1 MDAQVL
7 IQWLKKEVSPALG
20 CTEPVAIAFA
30 AATAAQRLR
39 EPVIEITG
47 YVSRNL
53 YKNAMGV
60 TLPGTDSCGVALAA
74 AVGAIGGDP
83 AAGLEVF
90 RSVKREHVAGARTMV
105 DDGLV
110 AIEQK
115 ETPEFLHVDLTL
127 KGENNRCRIIVNG
140 GHTQITYLSVNDH
153 VEIDR
158 PSRPSL
164 RDHNPLPHFT
174 LRDAFEFADSVR
186 FEDIAFMLD
195 AAKINS
201 ALSAEGQRVRY
212 GLNVGGTLR
221 DAISQGLMQDD
232 LLNRIVINATSAS
245 DARMGGATLPAMTN
259 FGSGNQGI
267 AATMPVVTV
276 AEHLQADDEA
286 LARALAL
293 SHLVAISIHARYTRL
308 SALCAVTTA
317 AMGAAAGIGWLFS
330 RDFGV
335 LERTVSNMVGD
346 ISGIICDGASNTC
359 AMKVSTSVSSAFRSV
374 LLARQHIR
382 ASSGDGIICHNVED
396 TIDNLCRLVTQPMKQ
411 TDIAIIEMMCRK
423 PSRTSGDEG
432 MLATGK
438 DVVMNGAPAAA
449 CPVA

>member
-1 MDAQVL
+1 MAMDAQVL

-30 AATAAQRLR
+30 AAAAAQHLS
-39 EPVIEITG
+39 EPVTAITG
-47 YVSRNL
+47 HVSRNL

-60 TLPGTDSCGVALAA
+60 TLPGTHSCGVELAA

-83 AAGLEVF
+83 LAGLEVF
-90 RSVKREHVAGARTMV
+90 RSIEPQHVADARMMV
-105 DDGLV
+105 NEGRV
-110 AIEQK
+110 TIEQK

-127 KGENNRCRIIVNG
+127 KGGNDQCRVVVSG
-140 GHTQITYLSVNDH
+140 GHTQITYLCVNDR

-158 PSRPSL
+158 PARPSHSNDN
-164 RDHNPLPHFT
+164 RLPDFT
-174 LRDAFEFADSVR
+174 LRDAFEFADSVD
-186 FEDIAFMLD
+186 FEDIAFMLE

-201 ALSAEGQRVRY
+201 ALSAEGRRVRY
-212 GLNVGGTLR
+212 GLNVGGTLQ

-232 LLNRIVINATSAS
+232 LLNRIVINTTSAS

-276 AEHLQADDEA
+276 AQHLQVDDEA
-286 LARALAL
+286 LARSLAL

-317 AMGAAAGIGWLFS
+317 AMGAAAGMSWLFA

-335 LERTVSNMVGD
+335 LERAVSNMVGD

-359 AMKVSTSVSSAFRSV
+359 AMKVSTATTSAFRSV
-374 LLARQHIR
+374 LLARQRIR
-382 ASSGDGIICHNVED
+382 AGSGDGIVCEDVED
-396 TIDNLCRLVTQPMKQ
+396 TINNLCQLVTQPMKH
-411 TDIAIIEMMCRK
+411 TDVAIIDMMWQK
-423 PSRTSGDEG
+423 PLRVSGGEARRTSTKER
-432 MLATGK
+432 
-438 DVVMNGAPAAA
+438 DVNDAEV
-449 CPVA
+449 VA

>member
-1 MDAQVL
+1 LLLTNKSMAMNPQVL
-7 IQWLKKEVSPALG
+7 IQWLRKEVSPALG

-30 AATAAQRLR
+30 AAAAAQRLG
-39 EPVIEITG
+39 EPVTRMTG
-47 YVSRNL
+47 NVSRNL

-90 RSVKREHVAGARTMV
+90 RSVRSEHVAEARTMV
-105 DDGLV
+105 NDGLV
-110 AIEQK
+110 TIEQK
-115 ETPEFLHVDLTL
+115 DTPEFLHVDLTL
-127 KGENNRCRIIVNG
+127 KGENNQCRIIVNG
-140 GHTQITYLSVNDH
+140 GHTQITYLSVNGH

-158 PSRPSL
+158 PVQPARSH
-164 RDHNPLPHFT
+164 DNPLPHFT
-174 LRDAFEFADSVR
+174 LRDAFDFANAVD

-195 AAKINS
+195 AAKING

-232 LLNRIVINATSAS
+232 LLNRIVINTTSAS
-245 DARMGGATLPAMTN
+245 DARMGGAPLPAMTN

-276 AEHLQADDEA
+276 AQHLTVSDEA

-317 AMGAAAGIGWLFS
+317 AMGAAAGMSWLFS

-359 AMKVSTSVSSAFRSV
+359 AMKVSTAATSAFRSV
-374 LLARQHIR
+374 LLAKQNVG
-382 ASSGDGIICHNVED
+382 AGSGDGIVCENVED
-396 TIDNLCRLVTQPMKQ
+396 TINNLCRLVTQPMKQ
-411 TDIAIIEMMCRK
+411 TDVAIIEMMFHK
-423 PSRTSGDEG
+423 SSRTSSE
-432 MLATGK
+432 MEAT
-438 DVVMNGAPAAA
+438 A
-449 CPVA
+449 

>member
-1 MDAQVL
+1 MRLTNKSMAMNPQVL
-7 IQWLKKEVSPALG
+7 IQWLRKEVSPALG

-30 AATAAQRLR
+30 AAAAARRLG
-39 EPVIEITG
+39 EPVTRITG
-47 YVSRNL
+47 HVSRNL

-90 RSVKREHVAGARTMV
+90 RSVRSGHVADARTMV
-105 DDGLV
+105 NDGLV
-110 AIEQK
+110 TIEQK
-115 ETPEFLHVDLTL
+115 DTPEFLHVDLTL
-127 KGENNRCRIIVNG
+127 KSENNECRVVVNG
-140 GHTQITYLSVNDH
+140 GHTHIAYLSVNDRI
-153 VEIDR
+153 EIDR
-158 PSRPSL
+158 PAAQPTRSN
-164 RDHNPLPHFT
+164 DDPLPHFT
-174 LRDAFEFADSVR
+174 LRDAFEFANSVD

-232 LLNRIVINATSAS
+232 LLNRIVINTTSAS
-245 DARMGGATLPAMTN
+245 DARMGGAPLPAMTN

-276 AEHLQADDEA
+276 AEHLKVGDEV

-317 AMGAAAGIGWLFS
+317 AMGAAAGMSWLFS

-359 AMKVSTSVSSAFRSV
+359 AMKVSTSATSAFRSV
-374 LLARQHIR
+374 LLARQRIS
-382 ASSGDGIICHNVED
+382 AGSGDGIVCENVED

-411 TDIAIIEMMCRK
+411 TDVAIIEMMFHK
-423 PSRTSGDEG
+423 SSRTSSG
-432 MLATGK
+432 
-438 DVVMNGAPAAA
+438 VVA
-449 CPVA
+449 